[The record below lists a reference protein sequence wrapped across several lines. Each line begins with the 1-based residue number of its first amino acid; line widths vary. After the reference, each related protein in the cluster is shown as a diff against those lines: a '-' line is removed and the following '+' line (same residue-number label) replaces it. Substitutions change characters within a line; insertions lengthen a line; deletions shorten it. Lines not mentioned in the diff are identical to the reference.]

1 MAMLP
6 TGLRAPFLSLSPLA
20 GAAAAV
26 AKTHGHSWSQRHS
39 LARQRLCFTDVSC
52 LQRRALRTSNAANGG
67 GHTFRK
73 GFDDDAALE
82 VGLASPVTTEL
93 ATAAVYAVSVALLL
107 NISETNFSR
116 LTFYIQ
122 RP

>member
-1 MAMLP
+1 MALP
-6 TGLRAPFLSLSPLA
+6 WRIARRQ
-20 GAAAAV
+20 
-26 AKTHGHSWSQRHS
+26 GHSRSQRHCV
-39 LARQRLCFTDVSC
+39 ARQRLCFTDVSC